1 MRPTEFSTEEIVKAG
16 LELQAA
22 GRNITGFALRQKV
35 GGGSA
40 GRLRQ
45 VWAEYANSLSVT
57 QAEPVA
63 ELPVEVAEQLGI
75 VSATLI
81 ERLKTLAA
89 DLNDRAVKA
98 SERRV
103 AEVVRAAGSQ
113 RSQAERELA
122 DASLTVDDLEKN
134 LDAAAADRELLRTKL
149 DESNAAIQKQ
159 AVEIAQL
166 KERLEASERATKT
179 AHEQHATDM
188 ATWQTTAKGHVA
200 EIAQLRDQL
209 AAANSAAKKAGEQH
223 VAALGEV
230 NAASQAQAVEIA
242 KLRERLGAAEASVS
256 TANEQLKAEATKA
269 SQAREEAARYA
280 GQVDV
285 LERQNADLTGKLQ
298 LSSNVK
304 Q

>member
-45 VWAEYANSLSVT
+45 VWSEYASSLSVT

-103 AEVVRAAGSQ
+103 SEVVRAAGEHRAQS
-113 RSQAERELA
+113 ERELA
-122 DASLTVDDLEKN
+122 DASLTVDDLEQN
-134 LDAAAADRELLRTKL
+134 LDAAAADRELLRAKL
-149 DESNAAIQKQ
+149 EESNGTIQKQ

-188 ATWQTTAKGHVA
+188 TTWQTTAKGHVA
-200 EIAQLRDQL
+200 EIAQLRDSL
-209 AAANSAAKKAGEQH
+209 AETDVSAKRAGEQH
-223 VAALGEV
+223 AATMVEV

-242 KLRERLGAAEASVS
+242 RLRERLSAADASVS
-256 TANEQLKAEATKA
+256 TTNEQLKAEVAKA

-285 LERQNADLTGKLQ
+285 LERHNAELTTKLQ
-298 LSSNVK
+298 LSGGIK

>member
-45 VWAEYANSLSVT
+45 VWSEYASSLSVT

-103 AEVVRAAGSQ
+103 AEVVRSAGEQ
-113 RSQAERELA
+113 RAQAERELA

-134 LDAAAADRELLRTKL
+134 LDAAAADREVLRTKL
-149 DESNAAIQKQ
+149 DESNAANQSQ
-159 AVEIAQL
+159 AIEIAQL
-166 KERLEASERATKT
+166 KERLDASERATKS
-179 AHEQHATDM
+179 AHEQHAADM

-200 EIAQLRDQL
+200 EIAQLRDSL
-209 AAANSAAKKAGEQH
+209 AAADVAAKKAGEQH
-223 VAALGEV
+223 AAALGEL

-242 KLRERLGAAEASVS
+242 KLRERLGAAENGARV
-256 TANEQLKAEATKA
+256 AGEQFAVESEKTVK
-269 SQAREEAARYA
+269 AREEAARYA
-280 GQVDV
+280 GQVDA
-285 LERQNADLTGKLQ
+285 LERQVKELMTKLGTAPNP
-298 LSSNVK
+298 S
-304 Q
+304 